1 VQFGILGRLEV
12 STNGSALEVKGPK
25 LRALLILLLLNP
37 NRVVSIEA
45 IIDALWGEELNGRE
59 GATLRVHVANLR
71 RALASHQESP
81 AFIVTRAPGYLI
93 EVDPESID
101 AILFERLAAEGR
113 RLLHDDAAQAGD
125 RLTEALG
132 LWRGSALEDVAY
144 ESFAQGE
151 VRRLE
156 ELRLTTI
163 EDLLE
168 ARLAL
173 DDHAELVSELE
184 SLVATHP
191 LRERLWGQLMVALYR
206 SERQADALAA
216 YRRLSHLLGDQLGLE
231 PSPQLRLLEDRI
243 LLNDPTLLQPSLRI
257 RPHRRPP
264 AERTRLIGRTRLVA
278 ELQAKL
284 RTGQLLTLTGT
295 GGVGKTRLAQRLAWS
310 QIEAH
315 TEVWWV
321 ELGDLADPQL
331 IPEQIAAAGGIAQ
344 GPDIET
350 AELLGRLLWGRELVI
365 VLDNCEHLVDECARL
380 VDDLL
385 TQAPGLKVVVTSRE
399 PLQVQGELVVRVP
412 SLPVP
417 QEDSDDADLAAYPSM
432 ELFLER
438 ANARSITVDT
448 AALPAVATIC
458 RRLDG
463 IPLAI
468 ELAAARSTTFA
479 PQELSAR
486 LNDRFLLLER
496 GGRTALARHRTL
508 EAAIDWSF
516 RLLSP
521 IDQHLLS
528 RLAVFVAGFDIET
541 ARAVCGFDP
550 IEAVDIADGIE
561 RLAEKSMIEPMADSG
576 HRRFRFT
583 ESIQA
588 FAWDRLP
595 DQPEALLERHR
606 DWALSLAGAGGKGM
620 LEDEGFWFPRLERA
634 YGEFRAAFNE
644 SLRRGDVEIALRLV
658 GSLGAFLMW
667 RHTNEA
673 LEWLERA
680 VAAGT
685 EAPDAVKPSTMALGL
700 LSLGPY
706 LCYHNRFEEG
716 CETLAAAAALYTQ
729 LDHPVGLMWTR
740 YQQSFFPSSGD
751 PKECVELA
759 EAALSLARQLAK
771 PMPMAYAL
779 TRLAET
785 ILLESAHK
793 EMPPVEVLNRVLA
806 VCEEA
811 DVYCRQLP
819 QAYASGVAKVA
830 SGSAMALLGQ
840 EEEGFL
846 LIDQGI
852 AERGRFHVGVPCAA
866 ALVSAGH
873 LAFRLGYEGRA
884 IALLQRGLAA
894 LKGEGLPYTG
904 RSALV
909 GAAATLRKR
918 QPVIAARLLGAA
930 GSLRPSF
937 VYGSCMFDDE
947 ERVFEQVRADVGN
960 DSYQAELGY
969 GQRLGARNAID
980 LAISHLGE
988 RSPLGANES

>member
-1 VQFGILGRLEV
+1 MQFGILGRLEV
-12 STNGSALEVKGPK
+12 ATEGRVVEVKGPK
-25 LRALLILLLLNP
+25 LRALLILLLLHP
-37 NRVVSIEA
+37 NRVVSAEA
-45 IIDALWGEELNGRE
+45 IIEALWGQELSGRE

-71 RALASHQESP
+71 RALSKAGE
-81 AFIVTRAPGYLI
+81 FGEYIVTRAPGYLI

-101 AILFERLAAEGR
+101 VVRFERLVAEGR
-113 RLLHDDAAQAGD
+113 RLLPGDAPHAAE
-125 RLTEALG
+125 LLIEALG
-132 LWRGSALEDVAY
+132 MWRGSALEDVAY

-156 ELRLTTI
+156 ELRLTAV
-163 EDLLE
+163 EDLAE
-168 ARLAL
+168 ARLTM
-173 DDHAELVSELE
+173 DGHAGLVGELE

-206 SERQADALAA
+206 SGRQADSLSA
-216 YRRLSHLLGDQLGLE
+216 YRRLSRLLGEELGLE
-231 PSPQLRLLEDRI
+231 PGPELRLLEDRI
-243 LLNDPTLLQPSLRI
+243 LANDPTLLKPALRI
-257 RPHRRPP
+257 GPHRRPP
-264 AERTRLIGRTRLVA
+264 AERTRLIGRTDLMT
-278 ELQAKL
+278 ELQAKMK
-284 RTGQLLTLTGT
+284 TGQLLTLTGT

-310 QIEAH
+310 LLAGDS
-315 TEVWWV
+315 EVWWV
-321 ELGDLADPQL
+321 ELGELADPQL
-331 IPEQIAAAGGIAQ
+331 IPDQIAAAGGIAQ
-344 GPDIET
+344 GPDMGT
-350 AELLGRLLWGRELVI
+350 PELLGRLLWGRDLVI

-380 VDDLL
+380 VDELL
-385 TQAPGLKVVVTSRE
+385 TQAPGLKFIVTSRE

-417 QEDSDDADLAAYPSM
+417 DETSDGAALAANPSI

-438 ANARSITVDT
+438 ANARNITVEESS
-448 AALPAVATIC
+448 LPTVATIC

-468 ELAAARSTTFA
+468 ELAAARSTTFT
-479 PQELSAR
+479 PDELSNR

-521 IDQHLLS
+521 FDQQLLS
-528 RLAVFVAGFDIET
+528 RLAVFVTSFDIEA

-550 IEAVDIADGIE
+550 IEPEQVTEGIE
-561 RLAEKSMIEPMADSG
+561 RLVEKSMLEPLADPG
-576 HRRFRFT
+576 QRRFRFT
-583 ESIQA
+583 ESIHA

-595 DQPEALLERHR
+595 DQPEMLISRHR
-606 DWALSLAGAGGKGM
+606 DWALSLARAGGAGI
-620 LEDEGFWFPRLERA
+620 LENEGLWFPQLEHA

-644 SLRRGDVEIALRLV
+644 SLRRGEAEIGLRLV

-680 VAAGT
+680 VAAGR
-685 EAPDAVKPSTMALGL
+685 ESSVAVKPSTMALGL

-716 CETLAAAAALYTQ
+716 CEALAAAAAQFTQ
-729 LDHPVGLMWTR
+729 LGQPARLMWAR
-740 YQQSFFPSSGD
+740 YQQSFFPRSGD
-751 PKECVELA
+751 PQECVEFAEEALA
-759 EAALSLARQLAK
+759 LARPLAS
-771 PMPMAYAL
+771 PVLMAYAL

-785 ILLESAHK
+785 TLLAAGQK
-793 EMPPVEVLNRVLA
+793 EVPPIEVLERVLA
-806 VCEEA
+806 ICDEA
-811 DVYCRQLP
+811 EVYCDQLP
-819 QAYASGVAKVA
+819 QSYASGVAKVA
-830 SGSAMALLGQ
+830 SGSAIALLGQ
-840 EEEGFL
+840 EEEGFA
-846 LIDQGI
+846 LIDQGLD
-852 AERGRFHVGVPCAA
+852 ERGRFHVGVPCAA

-873 LAFRLGYEGRA
+873 LAFRLGYEDRA
-884 IALLQRGLAA
+884 AALLLRGLAA
-894 LKGEGLPYTG
+894 LKGEGLPYSG

-909 GAAATLRKR
+909 GAAASLRKR

-947 ERVFEQVRADVGN
+947 DAIFDQVRSDVGN
-960 DSYQAELGY
+960 DTYHAELGY

-980 LAISHLGE
+980 LAISHLG
-988 RSPLGANES
+988 